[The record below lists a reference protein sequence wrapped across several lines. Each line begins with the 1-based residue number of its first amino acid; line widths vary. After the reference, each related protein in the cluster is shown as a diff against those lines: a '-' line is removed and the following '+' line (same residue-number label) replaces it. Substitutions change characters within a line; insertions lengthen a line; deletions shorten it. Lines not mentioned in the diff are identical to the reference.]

1 MAFDHSKEEVMNRL
15 LSVLALAAAASL
27 FLFAA
32 PDTPAPAPVDLRISI
47 SPTMYGPI
55 ELLREWHPDTYTCTA
70 MLVDEPNHVIAGSV
84 KVVVRPGEEMS
95 RTETSHGLTMTMKGK
110 VDAARTGAIADVTVL
125 RDGQVIAH
133 QQSRV
138 LLARS
143 NR

>member
-1 MAFDHSKEEVMNRL
+1 MNRM
-15 LSVLALAAAASL
+15 LSVLALAAAASF

-32 PDTPAPAPVDLRISI
+32 SDPPAPATVPVDLRISI
-47 SPTMYGPI
+47 TPTMYGPI
-55 ELLREWHPDTYTCTA
+55 ELLREWHPDTYTCSA

-138 LLARS
+138 LLARP